1 MCVVFFVALVFFC
14 DVLFVGFVW
23 VFFGW
28 SLVGFAF
35 FSFLLSVYKS
45 ALFILTCILSFT
57 AWKPVYDPTGIV
69 SLNKEI
75 KFPNYRN

>member
-1 MCVVFFVALVFFC
+1 MCVVFFVALGFFC

-45 ALFILTCILSFT
+45 ALFIITCILSFT
-57 AWKPVYDPTGIV
+57 AWKPVYDPQE
-69 SLNKEI
+69 L
-75 KFPNYRN
+75 FPLTRK